1 MEGQTR
7 RPIPFH
13 TQDLALIREGIRRL
27 LENFDEVRPT
37 IKSMGDVDEED
48 VRELMDAL
56 GRPGTAP
63 GRVTVQLSKRQ
74 MSVLY
79 HAAFWAT
86 EFHDEALAKAG
97 FPGQAQDEMLD
108 RLGAL
113 EDEYFPLP
121 SRDQRGSSS

>member
-27 LENFDEVRPT
+27 LENFDDVRPT
-37 IKSMGDVDEED
+37 IKSIADADEED

-56 GRPGTAP
+56 GRSATAP
-63 GRVTVQLSKRQ
+63 DRVTVQLSKRQ
-74 MSVLY
+74 MNVLY
-79 HAAFWAT
+79 HAAYWAT
-86 EFHDEALAKAG
+86 EFHDETLAKTG

-108 RLGAL
+108 RLHAL
-113 EDEYFPLP
+113 EDEYFRPLR
-121 SRDQRGSSS
+121 SE